1 MIRWLI
7 ATLMLVA
14 AGAAH
19 GQLNVVAT
27 TSNMGMLAETVGGE
41 HVRVTVLAPPD
52 RDVHYLEARPAMMAA
67 LRRADL
73 LLAVGAELEVG
84 WLPAAISGAGNA
96 RVRPGRTGYF
106 EAAAQ
111 VDRIE
116 EGRPADR
123 ALGDVHPAG
132 NPHVYLDPERMARI
146 ARTLA
151 ERLAEMDAANAE
163 RFRANARAFAE
174 GVEARIDGWRERAE
188 GAPGVVIFHAD
199 ADYLMR
205 LLDVP
210 VHGYLEP
217 VPGVPPTG
225 AHLRELVRR
234 LEGERGVI
242 IRYPYQS
249 ERATRFLAGRLDMEV
264 HELKQGVEVGGSAED
279 YFALIDRWVEAIAS
293 AK

>member
-41 HVRVTVLAPPD
+41 HVSVTVLAPPD

-96 RVRPGRTGYF
+96 RVNPGRRGYF

-151 ERLAEMDAANAE
+151 ERLAEMDAANAQ
-163 RFRANARAFAE
+163 RFRANAQAFAE
-174 GVEARIDGWRERAE
+174 GVEARIDGWRERVD
-188 GAPGVVIFHAD
+188 GAPGVVLFHAD
-199 ADYLMR
+199 ANYLMR
-205 LLDVP
+205 LLEVP

-225 AHLRELVRR
+225 AHLRELVRG
-234 LEGERGVI
+234 LKGKRGVI
-242 IRYPYQS
+242 IRYPYQM
-249 ERATRFLAGRLDMEV
+249 ERATDFLGARLDMEV
-264 HELKQGVEVGGSAED
+264 HELMPGVEVGGSAED
-279 YFALIDRWVEAIAS
+279 YFALIERWVDAISS

>member
-1 MIRWLI
+1 MFRWLI
-7 ATLMLVA
+7 ATLTLLA

-41 HVRVTVLAPPD
+41 HVSVTVLAPPD

-84 WLPAAISGAGNA
+84 WLPAAISGAGNR
-96 RVRPGRTGYF
+96 RVNPGRGGYF

-111 VDRIE
+111 VERID

-151 ERLAEMDAANAE
+151 ERLAEMDAANAG
-163 RFRANARAFAE
+163 RFRANADSFAE
-174 GVEARIDGWRERAE
+174 GVEERIDGWRERAA
-188 GAPGVVIFHAD
+188 GAPGVVLFHAD

-205 LLDVP
+205 LLEVP

-242 IRYPYQS
+242 IRYPHQS
-249 ERATRFLAGRLDMEV
+249 ERATRFLAERLDMAV

-279 YFALIDRWVEAIAS
+279 YFDLIDRWVDAIAS
-293 AK
+293 AR